1 LLRGERERE
10 RRDKY
15 DGDGEERAAE
25 ANREYPILIL
35 LRFYLCNITK
45 HSICRYHDTAV
56 HSVQTS
62 HGAPLPDLLKANL
75 LSPIALSFALGVVA
89 KLLRSELTF
98 PREIYVGL
106 SLYLLF
112 ALGLHGGV
120 ELSHTPLH
128 DIFAP
133 AGVTLLLGVLTPVI
147 AYATL
152 RKFGRFSISDSAGVA
167 AHYGSVS
174 AVTFIAANE
183 FVTGMGLTVEGFM
196 PTLLTLL
203 ESPGIHIALGIGA
216 IELGRVKNRNA
227 ANGRTGTTSRLGPDG
242 LVLTGSGTPHGN
254 VDWKETLREILTA
267 RTMVLLVGGLIIGFL
282 FGDRGWKQVGAF
294 YDTASPTFRGALCLF
309 ILEMGL
315 VAGERMGDLKKVGA
329 FLLGFG
335 IVMPIIFGG
344 LGVLLGHFAGL
355 SVGGCTVL
363 AAMASS
369 ASYIAAPPAVRMN
382 LPEANPS
389 YSLTLALA
397 ITFPFNLLAGI
408 PLYQRMAEH
417 LAR

>member
-1 LLRGERERE
+1 M
-10 RRDKY
+10 
-15 DGDGEERAAE
+15 
-25 ANREYPILIL
+25 
-35 LRFYLCNITK
+35 
-45 HSICRYHDTAV
+45 S
-56 HSVQTS
+56 
-62 HGAPLPDLLKANL
+62 DLLTANL

-98 PREIYVGL
+98 PREIYIGL

-120 ELSHTPLH
+120 ELSHTTLRA
-128 DIFAP
+128 FVAP
-133 AGVTLLLGVLTPVI
+133 AAVTILLGALTPVI

-152 RKFGRFSISDSAGVA
+152 RRVGRFSISDSAGIA

-183 FVTGMGLTVEGFM
+183 FVTAMGLPIEGFM

-203 ESPGIHIALGIGA
+203 ESPGIHVALGIGA
-216 IELGRVKNRNA
+216 L
-227 ANGRTGTTSRLGPDG
+227 RLARENSTAPSLARADAPGLVGADG
-242 LVLTGSGTPHGN
+242 LVLTGNGTPHGHTH
-254 VDWKETLREILTA
+254 WTETLREILTA
-267 RTMVLLVGGLIIGFL
+267 RTMILLVGGLIVGFL

-294 YDTASPTFRGALCLF
+294 YDTASPIFRGALCLF
-309 ILEMGL
+309 LLEMGL
-315 VAGERMGDLKKVGA
+315 AAGERMGDLRRVGG
-329 FLLGFG
+329 FLLAFG
-335 IVMPIIFGG
+335 ILMPILFGAIGVTLGHLAG
-344 LGVLLGHFAGL
+344 LG
-355 SVGGCTVL
+355 VGGCTIL

-408 PLYQRMAEH
+408 PLYERMAE
-417 LAR
+417 LMAR

>member
-1 LLRGERERE
+1 ML
-10 RRDKY
+10 
-15 DGDGEERAAE
+15 
-25 ANREYPILIL
+25 
-35 LRFYLCNITK
+35 
-45 HSICRYHDTAV
+45 
-56 HSVQTS
+56 
-62 HGAPLPDLLKANL
+62 DLLQANL
-75 LSPIALSFALGVVA
+75 LSPITLSFALGVVA

-112 ALGLHGGV
+112 AIGLHGGV
-120 ELSHTPLH
+120 ELSHTSLH
-128 DIFAP
+128 EILAP
-133 AGVTLLLGVLTPVI
+133 AGVTILLGILTPII
-147 AYATL
+147 AYAVL

-183 FVTGMGLTVEGFM
+183 FVTGMGLKVEGFM

-216 IELGRVKNRNA
+216 IELGRAKVREAGNG
-227 ANGRTGTTSRLGPDG
+227 GRTSPLGPDG
-242 LVLTGSGTPHGN
+242 MVLTGNGTPHGH

-267 RTMVLLVGGLIIGFL
+267 RTMILLVGGLIIGFL

-294 YDTASPTFRGALCLF
+294 YDTASPMFRGALCLF

-315 VAGERMGDLKKVGA
+315 VAGERMGDLRKVGA

-335 IVMPIIFGG
+335 IIMPMLFGA
-344 LGVLLGHFAGL
+344 LGVVFGHVAGL

-408 PLYQRMAEH
+408 PLYQRMAE
-417 LAR
+417 LLSR